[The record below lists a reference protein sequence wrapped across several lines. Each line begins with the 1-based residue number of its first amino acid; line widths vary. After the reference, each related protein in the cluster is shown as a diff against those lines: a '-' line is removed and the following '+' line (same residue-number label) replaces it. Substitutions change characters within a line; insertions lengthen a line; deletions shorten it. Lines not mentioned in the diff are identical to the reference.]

1 MPFRDPNG
9 GDLFTR
15 IESEL
20 RERIEEALDAAC
32 LDTMVK
38 ARQAQGMPA
47 PVPDSDGDR
56 AEYHVAVRELL
67 DRLQQHF
74 AESLSRDLR
83 QRLEARLQAAARS
96 PSDPVATMIAAQTM
110 LARELPDY
118 WQHFEAVRVRY
129 TEEHAG
135 SGSERRGLL
144 GRLFGRG

>member
-38 ARQAQGMPA
+38 ARQAQGLPA
-47 PVPDSDGDR
+47 PVPDSDRDR
-56 AEYHVAVRELL
+56 DEYHGSVRELL
-67 DRLQQHF
+67 ERLQEHF
-74 AESLSRDLR
+74 AASVPADLR
-83 QRLEARLQAAARS
+83 QRLEPRLQAAAERG
-96 PSDPVATMIAAQTM
+96 SDPVATMLAAQTM

-118 WQHFEAVRVRY
+118 WQHFDAVRVRY
-129 TEEHAG
+129 TEERAG

>member
-32 LDTMVK
+32 LDTIVR
-38 ARQAQGMPA
+38 ARQAHGMPA
-47 PVPDSDGDR
+47 PVPDSDSDR
-56 AEYHVAVRELL
+56 AEYHAAVRELL
-67 DRLQQHF
+67 DRLHRHF
-74 AESLSRDLR
+74 VGSASPDLR
-83 QRLEARLQAAARS
+83 QRLEARLRAAAGS
-96 PSDPVATMIAAQTM
+96 PPDAVASMVAAQIM

-118 WQHFEAVRVRY
+118 WQHFDAVRVRY
-129 TEEHAG
+129 TEERAG

-144 GRLFGRG
+144 GRLLGRG